1 VNYTPAGNYATF
13 YDGAMSAYEMTLSF
27 TELDPVFEDDY
38 VSDNDA
44 TIGY

>member
-1 VNYTPAGNYATF
+1 
-13 YDGAMSAYEMTLSF
+13 MSAYEMTLSF